1 MAMTGTAERQHTDTA
16 RLLQTRKRSASE
28 FLQLAAAGRT
38 DEAFRDYIARDF
50 IHHNPHFT
58 GNAEAL
64 KAGMADNARQ
74 FPTKRLEVLRVI
86 GDGDLVAVH
95 SRVHLT
101 PDDRGY
107 AIAHIFRFEGDLVRE
122 LWDIA
127 METPADMK
135 NERGMF

>member
-1 MAMTGTAERQHTDTA
+1 MATTSTDQRPHTGAEH
-16 RLLQTRKRSASE
+16 RLQARKRAASE
-28 FLQLAAAGRT
+28 FLQLAASGRT
-38 DEAFRDYIARDF
+38 DEAFRDYVAREF
-50 IHHNPHFT
+50 VHHNPHF
-58 GNAEAL
+58 NANADAL
-64 KAGMADNARQ
+64 KTGMADNARQ

-86 GDGDLVAVH
+86 AEGDLVAVH

-107 AIAHIFRFEGDLVRE
+107 AIAHIYRFEGDRVAE

-135 NERGMF
+135 NEHGMF